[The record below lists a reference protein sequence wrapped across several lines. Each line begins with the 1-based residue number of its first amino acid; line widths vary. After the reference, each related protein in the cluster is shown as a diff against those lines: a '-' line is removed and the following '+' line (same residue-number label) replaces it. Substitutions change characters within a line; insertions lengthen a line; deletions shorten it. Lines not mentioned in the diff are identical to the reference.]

1 MYLRLD
7 LYKFPPNHPVEPLGM
22 YKNDPIVREQPEYI
36 RSRHQNIPVEAFTM
50 LPAVISLLPSPLKL

>member
-36 RSRHQNIPVEAFTM
+36 RSRHQNTQQLAEWINEY
-50 LPAVISLLPSPLKL
+50 LE

>member
-36 RSRHQNIPVEAFTM
+36 RSRHQNRG
-50 LPAVISLLPSPLKL
+50 PLSAGQSSRYDLQIVVLID